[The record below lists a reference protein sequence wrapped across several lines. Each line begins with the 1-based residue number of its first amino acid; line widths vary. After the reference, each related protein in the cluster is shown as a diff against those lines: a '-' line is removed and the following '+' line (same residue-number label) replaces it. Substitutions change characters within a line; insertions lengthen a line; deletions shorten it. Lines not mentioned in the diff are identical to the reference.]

1 MKTVVCVFGVLL
13 FLSVIMCLP
22 RILHVQDCACVFEP
36 PNQMKQVSL
45 QRVSDTLKVLSY
57 NLNNLPLFTSVE
69 PRATHLLR
77 FLSSRLEDTDVFFFQ
92 EVFTEQY
99 IKILSDFFKQKNF
112 HVVYGNPKTR
122 YYTLVNGGL
131 FIATKYTPRQ
141 VKGIN
146 FSDCVLFDCFS
157 KKGAIKIQVTKGRK
171 EYTVVNTHLQDSSVD
186 VGGSV
191 RVGQIEEIRKEFS
204 GENVVVIGDL
214 NTPRRQHEIQNYAH
228 ALFDK
233 YTQPEKATFPAKN
246 LVLDAAMGKRVDNVV
261 TIDPNYETF
270 VSDHLPILVTVV

>member
-1 MKTVVCVFGVLL
+1 MKIVVWVFSVLL
-13 FLSVIMCLP
+13 FLSVVMCLP
-22 RILHVQDCACVFEP
+22 RILHVQQCACVIEP
-36 PNQMKQVSL
+36 PDQTKQVYL
-45 QRVSDTLKVLSY
+45 QRVPDTLNVMSY
-57 NLNNLPLFTSVE
+57 NLNNLPLVTSVE

-92 EVFTEQY
+92 EVFTEHY
-99 IKILSDFFKQKNF
+99 IQILSDFFKQNNF

-131 FIATKYTPRQ
+131 FIATKYAPQQ

-171 EYTVVNTHLQDSSVD
+171 EYTIVNTHLQDSSVD
-186 VGGSV
+186 IGGSV
-191 RVGQIEEIRKEFS
+191 RVGQIEEIRKEFP

-214 NTPRRQHEIQNYAH
+214 NTPRHQHEIQNYIH
-228 ALFDK
+228 ALFGK
-233 YTQPEKATFPAKN
+233 YTQPVKATFPAKN
-246 LVLDAAMGKRVDNVV
+246 LV
-261 TIDPNYETF
+261 ET
-270 VSDHLPILVTVV
+270 